1 MDVSTIHP
9 SIPLFDFED
18 LHPAVA
24 ALQAGLSGGAALLR
38 GAEIGVLPPTPTSR
52 AAGARASKTDKTS
65 EATLLRVAHA
75 LGEPVGYVQE
85 HGGEVVQDLY
95 PLRESLGRQV
105 STSSGVVLAFHTE
118 TAFHPHRPRYLVLL
132 CLKGDPSAATTLCSL
147 DAVLSLL
154 DPRAVQVLSEPR
166 FRTGVDESFGST
178 SWLTPAAPVIRRSA
192 KSDAAEFVYDGDLTI
207 GIDAVAQDALEALGR
222 AIQIAQ
228 TSVVLEAGDV
238 LIVDNHRAVH
248 GRSPFTARF
257 DGTDRWLQRTFVV
270 SELESSASD
279 RVGRV
284 ITTRFDD

>member
-1 MDVSTIHP
+1 MFDV
-9 SIPLFDFED
+9 ED
-18 LHPAVA
+18 LQAAVA
-24 ALQAGLSGGAALLR
+24 ALHAGLSGGAALLR
-38 GAEIGVLPPTPTSR
+38 GADIGVLPSTPTTR
-52 AAGARASKTDKTS
+52 VAVVKASKTDKTS
-65 EATLLRVAHA
+65 EATLMRVAHA
-75 LGEPVGYVQE
+75 LGEPVGYIQE
-85 HGGEVVQDLY
+85 HGGDVVQDLY

-147 DAVLSLL
+147 DAVLPLL
-154 DPRAVQVLSEPR
+154 DPETVQVLGEPR

-192 KSDAAEFVYDGDLTI
+192 RSDAAGNSVEFVYDSDLTI
-207 GIDAVAQDALEALGR
+207 GIDAVAQDALDALGR
-222 AIQIAQ
+222 AIHIAQ
-228 TSVVLEAGDV
+228 TAVVLEAGDV

-270 SELESSASD
+270 AELESSAGD